1 MNRTLVSALALTA
14 LLGAPQVGAEG
25 LAVTAKA
32 GTLGLG
38 LEFSGGFNS
47 YLNARAGIN
56 YFDYDFSEEY
66 ENIEYDMELELRSA
80 AGLLDWHPAGGSFRL
95 TSGMLFNENELAAE
109 AKPDGTYEIGDT
121 EYPAALVG
129 DLTGDIDFDAYA
141 PYVGLGWATE
151 HGSDGGF
158 GLSVDLGVAY
168 QGSPDVELAASGPIS
183 VDPGFQADLAA
194 EQKALADDLEDY
206 KYYPVVAVGFNYRF

>member
-56 YFDYDFSEEY
+56 YFDYDFSEE
-66 ENIEYDMELELRSA
+66 
-80 AGLLDWHPAGGSFRL
+80 
-95 TSGMLFNENELAAE
+95 
-109 AKPDGTYEIGDT
+109 
-121 EYPAALVG
+121 
-129 DLTGDIDFDAYA
+129 
-141 PYVGLGWATE
+141 
-151 HGSDGGF
+151 
-158 GLSVDLGVAY
+158 
-168 QGSPDVELAASGPIS
+168 
-183 VDPGFQADLAA
+183 
-194 EQKALADDLEDY
+194 
-206 KYYPVVAVGFNYRF
+206 